1 MRQRLVGRGAVAS
14 RAGDAARG
22 PTEQGRRRSR
32 AGARGLTLVELLVA
46 MAVLA
51 LLSVIIYQSIDGMRR
66 SRQGVQRLTDRYREG
81 RIAMN
86 RIARE
91 LQSAYLSE
99 HVPLSPSLQVV
110 KTAFV
115 ADPGSPADRLD
126 FNSFAYQRVD
136 RDSKESDQMEV
147 SYFGSRD
154 PNRRDVVDL
163 VRRVSP
169 RLDDRPQQGGRIEVL
184 ATDIDLFDLK
194 YLDPLTGQWRDEW
207 DSTNAVREAGRLPLQ
222 VQVTLVLKEGARST
236 AGRSRSTIRLATK
249 VPLHITSPLN
259 FAIK

>member
-1 MRQRLVGRGAVAS
+1 MTSL
-14 RAGDAARG
+14 RARS
-22 PTEQGRRRSR
+22 RRRGS
-32 AGARGLTLVELLVA
+32 RGLTLVELLVA

-51 LLSVIIYQSIDGMRR
+51 LLSVLIYSSIDGMRR
-66 SRQGVQRLTDRYREG
+66 SRQGVQRITDRYREG

-86 RIARE
+86 RITRE

-99 HVPLSPSLQVV
+99 HLPISPALQVTR
-110 KTAFV
+110 TAFI

-126 FNSFAYQRVD
+126 FNSLAYRRLD

-154 PNRRDVVDL
+154 PDQQDVMDL

-169 RLDDRPQQGGRIEVL
+169 LLDDRPEQGGRVEVL

-194 YLDPLTGQWRDEW
+194 YLDPLTGMWRDEW
-207 DSTNAVREAGRLPLQ
+207 DSTSAVREAGRLPLQ
-222 VQVTLVLKEGARST
+222 VHVTLVLNEGMRS
-236 AGRSRSTIRLATK
+236 GSSRSRGTIRLTTK
-249 VPLHITSPLN
+249 VPLPLTGPLN